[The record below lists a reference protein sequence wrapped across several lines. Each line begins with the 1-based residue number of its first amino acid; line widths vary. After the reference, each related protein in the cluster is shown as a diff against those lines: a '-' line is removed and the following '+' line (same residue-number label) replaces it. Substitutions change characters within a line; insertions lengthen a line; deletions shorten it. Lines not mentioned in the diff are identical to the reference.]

1 MSNKYNNSIGKN
13 KSSSIKTL
21 QMKIVELVNENQSLL
36 KDKLKLQANLR
47 YYRTLEDKIKKLRA
61 KIADLQ
67 QKNDETILE
76 KEKELKD
83 MKSRYEK
90 KIHEKEYELEKY
102 QTNISIYNQKIN
114 MIRQIEME
122 NDIYKNELQELKH
135 KNEELIKSTK
145 EKLDDLEIQNKV
157 KYNHLKLSMIEH
169 LKEAKNNVTKLNMNY
184 MDTNGQI
191 SVLQNRNLIACLENV
206 QEQCDELKEENLKL
220 TKKIKDLEN
229 DISIHKKTEIN
240 LVLKLKEKNLK
251 NNINNETFQY
261 NIKNNNISLTN
272 NNNISENKNNSFS
285 SPPIINKSNNN
296 SNSFENLH
304 KHKLIKNKKNNLKL
318 LITNSL
324 YSGENDIS
332 NFFLK
337 NNKEFN
343 YRKYNLKLKEK
354 DEKIENLE
362 LQVDKL
368 NNKIDSYFMKY
379 KGLFNY
385 IEHCINE
392 FYNDDKLK
400 NINSNINL
408 DNIKKFE
415 FDSFDKKEQFSIL
428 VILMNYL
435 KNILTFNFGQKNDN
449 TNNDPP
455 FFATNMKYMK
465 NNFNLTKANFNY
477 LYMKNPFVNRNNK
490 IMNTFNSYRMNNDK
504 LNFSISVLN
513 DNNSVNDYRIKDTK
527 YKTLI

>member
-67 QKNDETILE
+67 QRNNETILE

-220 TKKIKDLEN
+220 TKK
-229 DISIHKKTEIN
+229 
-240 LVLKLKEKNLK
+240 
-251 NNINNETFQY
+251 
-261 NIKNNNISLTN
+261 
-272 NNNISENKNNSFS
+272 NKRF
-285 SPPIINKSNNN
+285 
-296 SNSFENLH
+296 
-304 KHKLIKNKKNNLKL
+304 
-318 LITNSL
+318 
-324 YSGENDIS
+324 
-332 NFFLK
+332 
-337 NNKEFN
+337 
-343 YRKYNLKLKEK
+343 RK
-354 DEKIENLE
+354 
-362 LQVDKL
+362 
-368 NNKIDSYFMKY
+368 
-379 KGLFNY
+379 
-385 IEHCINE
+385 
-392 FYNDDKLK
+392 
-400 NINSNINL
+400 
-408 DNIKKFE
+408 
-415 FDSFDKKEQFSIL
+415 
-428 VILMNYL
+428 
-435 KNILTFNFGQKNDN
+435 
-449 TNNDPP
+449 
-455 FFATNMKYMK
+455 
-465 NNFNLTKANFNY
+465 
-477 LYMKNPFVNRNNK
+477 
-490 IMNTFNSYRMNNDK
+490 
-504 LNFSISVLN
+504 
-513 DNNSVNDYRIKDTK
+513 
-527 YKTLI
+527 

>member
-1 MSNKYNNSIGKN
+1 
-13 KSSSIKTL
+13 
-21 QMKIVELVNENQSLL
+21 
-36 KDKLKLQANLR
+36 
-47 YYRTLEDKIKKLRA
+47 
-61 KIADLQ
+61 
-67 QKNDETILE
+67 
-76 KEKELKD
+76 
-83 MKSRYEK
+83 
-90 KIHEKEYELEKY
+90 
-102 QTNISIYNQKIN
+102 

-296 SNSFENLH
+296 SNSFENLQ

-343 YRKYNLKLKEK
+343 YRKYNLKDVRTKCDNFPISECDSSDYSMK
-354 DEKIENLE
+354 YIF
-362 LQVDKL
+362 
-368 NNKIDSYFMKY
+368 KIDSAKDVMKERPWLTIEKNGRKTFFADTMTPAWTVLRSLIEYCFMVDRVEIFEDDSY
-379 KGLFNY
+379 EDLAGHRVFNFKVPEEELALINDRISKAIGTTSYEAALCDY
-385 IEHCINE
+385 ILE
-392 FYNDDKLK
+392 
-400 NINSNINL
+400 NINA
-408 DNIKKFE
+408 
-415 FDSFDKKEQFSIL
+415 
-428 VILMNYL
+428 LMEL
-435 KNILTFNFGQKNDN
+435 F
-449 TNNDPP
+449 
-455 FFATNMKYMK
+455 
-465 NNFNLTKANFNY
+465 
-477 LYMKNPFVNRNNK
+477 
-490 IMNTFNSYRMNNDK
+490 
-504 LNFSISVLN
+504 
-513 DNNSVNDYRIKDTK
+513 
-527 YKTLI
+527 

>member
-122 NDIYKNELQELKH
+122 NDIYKNEIKELKN

-145 EKLDDLEIQNKV
+145 EKLDDYEIQNKV

-184 MDTNGQI
+184 MDINSQI
-191 SVLQNRNLIACLENV
+191 SVLQNRKLIVSLENV
-206 QEQCDELKEENLKL
+206 QNQCDELKEENLKL
-220 TKKIKDLEN
+220 KKKIKDLEN
-229 DISIHKKTEIN
+229 DILIHKKTEIN
-240 LVLKLKEKNLK
+240 LVLKLNEKNLK
-251 NNINNETFQY
+251 NNIHNETFQN

-272 NNNISENKNNSFS
+272 NNNISENKSNSFT
-285 SPPIINKSNNN
+285 SPPIINNSNDN
-296 SNSFENLH
+296 SNSFKNL
-304 KHKLIKNKKNNLKL
+304 KKNKMNNLKL
-318 LITNSL
+318 LISNSL
-324 YSGENDIS
+324 YSGDNDIS
-332 NFFLK
+332 HFFLK
-337 NNKEFN
+337 NNKDFN
-343 YRKYNLKLKEK
+343 YRKYKLKLKEK

-385 IEHCINE
+385 IEYCINE
-392 FYNDDKLK
+392 FYNDEKLK

-415 FDSFDKKEQFSIL
+415 FDSFDKKDQFSIL
-428 VILMNYL
+428 VLLMNYL
-435 KNILTFNFGQKNDN
+435 KNILTFNYSPKNDN

-455 FFATNMKYMK
+455 FFATNLKYMK

-477 LYMKNPFVNRNNK
+477 LYIRNPFVNRNNK

-504 LNFSISVLN
+504 LNFSISALN
-513 DNNSVNDYRIKDTK
+513 DNNSVNDYRINDIK